1 MKSYLFRTL
10 AIILGMVMSFSL
22 VSCGDDNDNNEPED
36 PKAVAYY
43 DVKYATDLEDDWFK
57 FFDITIT
64 YVNGAGK
71 EVTEAIDINKDMP
84 SVKIEAAMAPNT
96 INFKIHVVRK
106 ATIPTV
112 DPDEVYN
119 FKGQASF
126 FVQTYL
132 KDNTKGEPYGNLFP
146 ETTHGTLVK
155 GKDME
160 KFLEKYKDADIFVR
174 SAEIKK

>member
-1 MKSYLFRTL
+1 MKSTLFKTL
-10 AIILGMVMSFSL
+10 AIMMGMVMSFSL
-22 VSCGDDNDNNEPED
+22 VSCGDDDDNNEPED

-43 DVKYATDLEDDWFK
+43 DVNYATDLDADWFK
-57 FFDITIT
+57 FFDVSIT

-84 SVKIEAAMAPNT
+84 STKIEAAMAPNT
-96 INFKIHVVRK
+96 INFKIHVTRK
-106 ATIPTV
+106 ATIPTA
-112 DPDEVYN
+112 DPNQPYHFN
-119 FKGQASF
+119 GKATF

-132 KDNTKGEPYGNLFP
+132 KDNSKGEPYGAILP
-146 ETTHGTLVK
+146 EGTHGTTIG

>member
-1 MKSYLFRTL
+1 MKSTLFKTL
-10 AIILGMVMSFSL
+10 AIMIGMVMSFSL
-22 VSCGDDNDNNEPED
+22 VSCGDDDDNNEPED

-57 FFDITIT
+57 FFDVTIT

-96 INFKIHVVRK
+96 INFKIHVTRK
-106 ATIPTV
+106 ASIPAV
-112 DPDEVYN
+112 DPDQPID
-119 FKGQASF
+119 FKGQATF
-126 FVQTYL
+126 IVQEYL
-132 KDNTKGEPYGNLFP
+132 KDGSKGDYYGKLFP
-146 ETTHGTLVK
+146 ENTHGTIIG
-155 GKDME
+155 GKDLD
-160 KFLEKYKDADIFVR
+160 KFIDKYNNTDIFVR